1 MGLFYSFK
9 TLQLSIC
16 DLNAAKMLLLELKGL
31 REGSCVG
38 LFYCFKTLLLSI
50 CDFFE
55 DVSLGA
61 QRTRESSCVGLF
73 YCFTTLCTVCITGSQ
88 PTPVLRKCCDP
99 GHILNEWYECEAV
112 DERQDIFLEEVSVQ
126 DKEDAPYFSKCR
138 RR

>member
-1 MGLFYSFK
+1 MGLLYCFT
-9 TLQLSIC
+9 TLQLSTY
-16 DLNAAKMLLLELKGL
+16 DFNAAEMFLLEVKGL

-38 LFYCFKTLLLSI
+38 LLYCFNTLLLSI

-61 QRTRESSCVGLF
+61 RRTREGSSVGLF
-73 YCFTTLCTVCITGSQ
+73 YCNVCVAGSQ

-112 DERQDIFLEEVSVQ
+112 DERQDIFLEEVSV
-126 DKEDAPYFSKCR
+126 
-138 RR
+138 